1 LRWGAELDIHLLNR
15 GLQKRRHRA
24 REGSGSA
31 RLTIAAD
38 SGPGVSLLLAL
49 QSLRF
54 HEPVIV
60 GSGALSGVR
69 RGCLLVIGPSERQLP
84 IALSPP
90 FDVLTLDLPL
100 ELMGADRERLDQ
112 VRSSSGGG
120 LVLLHDRTLRHLMEA
135 LLTVGAA
142 DDRAAG
148 IVTQGVATAIV
159 SRLQALSPASS
170 RGSGNDA
177 PIPASAL
184 DIAIRFVDMNF
195 RDPIRTAHLCDIS
208 GLPRARLLKEF
219 RARTGV
225 SPHQYLLRTR
235 VEAARSKL
243 ADTEA
248 SVSEIALS
256 TGFASQ
262 AHFSDVFKRSTGLSP
277 ARWRR
282 VTRLPDPSRPSPV
295 RGLDAGLAPKD

>member
-1 LRWGAELDIHLLNR
+1 
-15 GLQKRRHRA
+15 
-24 REGSGSA
+24 
-31 RLTIAAD
+31 
-38 SGPGVSLLLAL
+38 
-49 QSLRF
+49 
-54 HEPVIV
+54 V
-60 GSGALSGVR
+60 GSGALSDVR
-69 RGCLLVIGPSERQLP
+69 RGCLLVIGLAERQLP

-90 FDVLTLDLPL
+90 FDVLRLDLPL

-112 VRSSSGGG
+112 VRSSLGGRP
-120 LVLLHDRTLRHLMEA
+120 VLLDDRTLRHLMTA
-135 LLTVGAA
+135 LLTIGAVEA
-142 DDRAAG
+142 RAAG
-148 IVTQGVATAIV
+148 IVTQGIATAIV

-170 RGSGNDA
+170 RGSGNDSS
-177 PIPASAL
+177 IPASAL
-184 DIAIRFVDMNF
+184 DTAIRFVDMNYCN
-195 RDPIRTAHLCDIS
+195 PIRTADLCDIS

-243 ADTEA
+243 ANTEA
-248 SVSEIALS
+248 SVSGIALS

-282 VTRLPDPSRPSPV
+282 VTRLSDASRPSPV